1 MLTELRTSLRPAL
14 VLLLLFA
21 ALTGLVYPAAITG
34 IAQLALPHQAN
45 GSMIMDK
52 GNIIGSELIGQNF
65 SSPRHFHPRPSAAGK
80 GYDATN
86 SSATNLAPG
95 DKGLRDA
102 IAGRVKDARAMNLT
116 GGLVPPDLVTSSASG
131 LDPDISPEA
140 ALWQAASVAKARG
153 LGEKQVDDLIA
164 KQTDYPLLGLIGE
177 PHVNVLLLNRQLDAI
192 SAK

>member
-1 MLTELRTSLRPAL
+1 MLIELRTSLRPAL

-21 ALTGLVYPAAITG
+21 ALTGLAYPAAING
-34 IAQLALPHQAN
+34 IAQLTLPRQAN
-45 GSMIMDK
+45 GSLIADK
-52 GNIIGSELIGQNF
+52 GSVIGSELIAQRF
-65 SSPRHFHPRPSAAGK
+65 ASPRYFHPRPSAAGK

-86 SSATNLAPG
+86 SGATNLAPG

-102 IAGRVKDARAMNLT
+102 IAGRVKDARATNVT

-140 ALWQAASVAKARG
+140 ALWQAARVAQARG
-153 LGEKQVDDLIA
+153 ISAKQVDDLIA
-164 KQTDYPLLGLIGE
+164 AQTDYPLLGLIGE

-192 SAK
+192 SVK